1 MTNRLLYAWVV
12 LSILFS
18 TSSAAAAPSSPILS
32 PIANTSG
39 SDAQIEKPSSQAA
52 LPNYR
57 SFISDLKS
65 GRPEL
70 AGVYVR
76 GLFAYKVIQQ
86 PSNNPAYVS
95 TQADALT
102 QFSLASNYRTIGL
115 LGHNNLAGSSFF
127 NLAKNQ
133 DIILVNGDGSTS
145 FYQVYDIQRY
155 RALSPESPYSQFIDL
170 ATNERLSAEQLF
182 NNVYGKG
189 NILVFQ
195 TCIAVEDVPSWG
207 RIFVLARPVN
217 HLTPTFDQLTPAVG
231 SALGSIRLIIQPTNK
246 FSIPRFVKFG
256 VSRVY

>member
-1 MTNRLLYAWVV
+1 MTKRLLFSWVI

-18 TSSAAAAPSSPILS
+18 TSSAAAAPGSSILN

-39 SDAQIEKPSSQAA
+39 SSAQIEKPSTLAS

-102 QFSLASNYRTIGL
+102 QFRLASNYRTIGL
-115 LGHNNLAGSSFF
+115 LGHDYLAGNSFF
-127 NLAKNQ
+127 KLAKNQ
-133 DIILVNGDGSTS
+133 DIILVNGDGSTG
-145 FYQVYDIQRY
+145 FYQVYDVQRY
-155 RALSPESPYSQFIDL
+155 RALSPDSPYSQFIDL
-170 ATNERLSAEQLF
+170 ATNERLSVEQLF

-195 TCIAVEDVPSWG
+195 TCISVENVPSWG

-231 SALGSIRLIIQPTNK
+231 SALRSIRLVIHPTD
-246 FSIPRFVKFG
+246 
-256 VSRVY
+256 